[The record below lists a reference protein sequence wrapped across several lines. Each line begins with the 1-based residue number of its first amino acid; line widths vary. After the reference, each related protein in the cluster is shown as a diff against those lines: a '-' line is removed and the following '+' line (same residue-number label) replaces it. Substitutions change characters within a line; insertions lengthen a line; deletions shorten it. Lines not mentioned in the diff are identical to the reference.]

1 VFIPSAAPWLDA
13 FHDEMQTFPAGT
25 HDDIVDAM
33 TIGLDVLARTP
44 ATGEY
49 YAPPSFA
56 LPKSSDSLWN
66 QKSDLNNLSSA
77 WRGWGE

>member
-1 VFIPSAAPWLDA
+1 
-13 FHDEMQTFPAGT
+13 M
-25 HDDIVDAM
+25 VDAL

-49 YAPPSFA
+49 YSPPSFS
-56 LPKSSDSLWN
+56 LPKASDSLWG
-66 QKSDLNNLSSA
+66 QQSDLNKLNGA